1 LSSRSETATAALV
14 GRVVGAIEARLG
26 PRQAVC
32 TDFARLYLARVDPEE
47 LAGRATEDLYGAVVN
62 HWHLAAVRP
71 AGQLALAVYN
81 PDVEQNGWQSPHSV
95 IDVVTDD
102 MPFLVDSITSELSR
116 HGLGIHVVVHPVMVI
131 RREQNRFVE
140 VLPGADGNT
149 GGSRQEAFVHV
160 EVDRIASGARLDEL
174 RADLERVLQDV
185 RNAVEDW
192 EAMVAATSDVAGELL
207 TSSLPGDQTE
217 EAQAFLHWLVRDHF
231 TFLGYR
237 QYRLETQNGQ
247 EFLLPVVESGL
258 GILRPSS
265 GPASPTQLS
274 PYAATLARQRQALV
288 FSKTNRRSTVDRPA
302 HLDYIGIRRFNGN
315 GEVTGEHRF
324 LGLFTRRAY
333 SSTCFDMPVVRRK
346 AQEVVRRADFTPAS
360 HGGKSLIAVLETY
373 PRDELLQASADELY
387 ETALGIVGIEERQQV
402 RLFVRRDAFHRFY
415 SCLVFLPRDRYTTTT
430 RRRIEAILR
439 EALRGG
445 DAEYFT
451 HLSESVLAR
460 LHYVIEVTPGDEPEC
475 DVREVEARLAEA
487 TRTWAEDLA
496 GALVDTFGEAAG
508 LDLHKV
514 YKDAFP
520 QAYQDDCSARAAIA
534 DIRRIGDL
542 DGDGLG
548 VALYQP
554 LEAPEGV
561 VRLKVLRRG
570 PTISLSEILPVLE
583 NMGVEVVDE
592 HPYQVRPEGSD
603 PVWIFDFGLR
613 VGRDAGLTSE
623 KFRMAFQDTVAKV
636 WRGTVENDGFNRL
649 VLLAGLEWRET
660 LVLRAICKYLR
671 QTGSTFSQTYMEQA
685 LTHNADLARQLVQL
699 FEARFDPNR
708 QALADTAVPQ
718 LTAGIEAAL
727 EAVDSLDEDR
737 IVRAFLQL
745 IQAMLRTTYYQA
757 DKEGL
762 AFKLDPALCPDLPL
776 PRPTYEVFV
785 YSPRTEAVHLRGA
798 RVARG
803 GIRWSDRQEDF
814 RTEVLGLMKAQTVK
828 NAVIVPMGAKGGFVV
843 KRAETSRG
851 AREGGTVNRDTV
863 MAEVVSCYQ
872 TFMRGLLDLT
882 DNLVGGRLVPPPD
895 VVRYDGDD
903 PYLVVA
909 ADKGTATFS
918 DVANAVAA
926 ERGFWLGDAFASGG
940 SSGYDHKGMGIT
952 ARGAWESVRAH
963 FRGLGIDVQSEPF
976 TVVGIGD
983 MSGDVFGNGMLLSRQ
998 IRLVG
1003 AFDHRHI
1010 FVDPD
1015 PDPAVSFGERTRLF
1029 RLSQSSWADYNEAL
1043 LSPGGGVFPRRA
1055 KSIPISPELARRL
1068 DVEQVA
1074 MTPNQLIQ
1082 ALLRAPVDL
1091 LWNGGIGTYVKA
1103 STETQTEAGDRAND
1117 TLRVNA
1123 TELRCRVVGEGGN
1136 LGFTQLARVEY
1147 ALGGGLINTDAI
1159 DNSAGVDCSDHE
1171 VNIKVL
1177 LDSVVADGDLT
1188 VKQRNQLLIAMTD
1201 EVAGLVLCDNVDQTL
1216 ALANAKAEAA
1226 SMIDVHA
1233 RYIRFLEQSGKL
1245 NRQLERLPSDDQV
1258 EERIAADRG
1267 LTTPELAVLL
1277 AYTKI
1282 LAYEELLNSD
1292 LPEDPYLRRYLA
1304 GYFPTALRE
1313 RYPDRLDTHPL
1324 RREIIA
1330 TCVANGT
1337 VNRAGTSFLYRLSQE
1352 TGASTADL
1360 VRAHLTAWEAFGMER
1375 LRGGIQACESEI
1387 TAATATYLL
1396 LEGRKLAE
1404 RAARWLVRNR
1414 RPPLDIE
1421 RTVAFFADGLATL
1434 AAGLAD
1440 VLQGHDRDTL
1450 LRAAANLVAAD
1461 VPEPLALATAGLKE
1475 MFSGLDIVETASSLQ
1490 CPVREVGAV
1499 YFQVGD
1505 VLRLDWLR
1513 DRITALP
1520 RADRWQTLARQALR
1534 DDLYRQHAA
1543 LTACVLNENGA
1554 VDAWMARN
1562 PAQVR
1567 RYLALVDDIQVGGV
1581 EDVTTLSVA
1590 LREVR
1595 DLMPPATTSR
1605 PN

>member
-1 LSSRSETATAALV
+1 
-14 GRVVGAIEARLG
+14 
-26 PRQAVC
+26 VC
-32 TDFARLYLARVDPEE
+32 TDFAGLYLARVDPEE
-47 LAGRATEDLYGAVVN
+47 LAGRATDDLYGAVVN
-62 HWHLAAVRP
+62 HWHLADLRP
-71 AGQLALAVYN
+71 AGQPALAVYN

-95 IDVVTDD
+95 VDVVTED

-131 RREQNRFVE
+131 RRDQEDRLVG
-140 VLPGADGNT
+140 VLPGAEGNVA
-149 GGSRQEAFVHV
+149 GSPPEAFVHV
-160 EVDRIASGARLDEL
+160 EVDRIASRARLDEL
-174 RADLERVLQDV
+174 RADLERILRDV
-185 RNAVEDW
+185 RSAVEDW
-192 EAMVAATSDVAGELL
+192 DAMVAATADVARELRGS
-207 TSSLPGDQTE
+207 TLPDGQTE
-217 EAQAFLHWLVRDHF
+217 EAEAFLDWLVRDHF

-237 QYRLETQNGQ
+237 QYRLESRNGQ

-265 GPASPTQLS
+265 GPASPTRLS

-288 FSKTNRRSTVDRPA
+288 LSKTNRRSTVDRPT

-324 LGLFTRRAY
+324 LGLFTRRAD
-333 SSTCFDMPVVRRK
+333 SSSCFDIPVVRRK
-346 AQEVVRRADFTPAS
+346 AEEVVQRAGFTPAS
-360 HGGKSLIAVLETY
+360 HGGKSLIAVLETH

-430 RRRIEAILR
+430 RRRIEGILC

-445 DAEYFT
+445 EAEYFT
-451 HLSESVLAR
+451 QLSESVLAR
-460 LHYVIEVTPGDEPEC
+460 LHYVIAVTPGDEPEF
-475 DVREVEARLAEA
+475 DVREVEARLSDA
-487 TRTWAEDLA
+487 TRSWAEDLA
-496 GALVDTFGEAAG
+496 GALVETFGEAAG

-542 DGDGLG
+542 DDEGLG
-548 VALYQP
+548 VALHQP

-613 VGRDAGLTSE
+613 VGQDAGLTSE
-623 KFRMAFQDTVAKV
+623 KFRMSFQETVAEV

-649 VLLAGLEWRET
+649 VLLAGLQWREI

-671 QTGSTFSQTYMEQA
+671 QTGSTFSQSYMEQA
-685 LTHNADLARQLVQL
+685 LAHNPDLARQLVQL
-699 FEARFDPNR
+699 FEARFDPRR
-708 QALADTAVPQ
+708 QAVADTAVPQ

-737 IVRAFLQL
+737 ILRAFLQL
-745 IQAMLRTTYYQA
+745 IRAMLRTTYYQG
-757 DKEGL
+757 DNEGV

-776 PRPTYEVFV
+776 PCPAYEVFV

-798 RVARG
+798 KVARG

-814 RTEVLGLMKAQTVK
+814 RTEVLGLMKAQMVK

-843 KRAETSRG
+843 KRAETGRG
-851 AREGGTVNRDTV
+851 ASEAGAVNRDTV
-863 MAEVVSCYQ
+863 MAEVVACYQ
-872 TFMRGLLDLT
+872 TFMRSLLDLT
-882 DNLVGGRLVPPPD
+882 DNLVGGQVVPPPD

-918 DVANAVAA
+918 DIANAVAA

-940 SSGYDHKGMGIT
+940 SSGYDHKRMGIT
-952 ARGAWESVRAH
+952 ARGAWESVQTH
-963 FRGLGIDVQSEPF
+963 FRGLGIDVRSEPF

-998 IRLVG
+998 IRLIG

-1029 RLSQSSWADYNEAL
+1029 RLSRSSWADYNEAL
-1043 LSPGGGVFPRRA
+1043 LSPGGGVFPRTA
-1055 KSIPISPELARRL
+1055 KSIPISAELGRRL
-1068 DVEQVA
+1068 EVEQVA

-1103 STETQTEAGDRAND
+1103 GTETQAEAGDRAND
-1117 TLRVNA
+1117 AVRVNA
-1123 TELRCRVVGEGGN
+1123 SELRCRVVGEGGN
-1136 LGFTQLARVEY
+1136 LGFTQLARVDY
-1147 ALGGGLINTDAI
+1147 ALEGGLINTDAI

-1177 LDSVVADGDLT
+1177 LDSVVDDGDLT
-1188 VKQRNQLLIAMTD
+1188 VKQRNQLLTAMTD
-1201 EVAGLVLCDNVDQTL
+1201 EVAALVLRDNIDQTL

-1233 RYIRFLEQSGKL
+1233 RYIRFLEHSGRL
-1245 NRQLERLPSDDQV
+1245 NRQLERLPSDEQV
-1258 EERIAADRG
+1258 EERITAGRG

-1277 AYTKI
+1277 AYTKN

-1292 LPEDPYLRRYLA
+1292 LPEDLYLRRYLA

-1313 RYPDRLDTHPL
+1313 RYRDRLDTHPL

-1330 TCVANGT
+1330 TRVANRT
-1337 VNRAGTSFLYRLSQE
+1337 VNRAGTSFLYRLGQE

-1360 VRAHLTAWEAFGMER
+1360 VRAHLAAWEAFGMER
-1375 LRGGIQACESEI
+1375 LRGAIQACESQI
-1387 TAATATYLL
+1387 TAATETYLL

-1404 RAARWLVRNR
+1404 RATRWLVRNR
-1414 RPPLDIE
+1414 RPPLDVE
-1421 RTVAFFADGLATL
+1421 RTVDFFADGLATL
-1434 AAGLAD
+1434 AGGLSD
-1440 VLQGHDRDTL
+1440 LLQGHDRDTL
-1450 LRAAANLVAAD
+1450 LRSAANLVAAD
-1461 VPEPLALATAGLKE
+1461 VPEPLAVATAGLKE

-1490 CPVREVGAV
+1490 CPVREVAAM

-1534 DDLYRQHAA
+1534 DDLYRRHAA
-1543 LTACVLNENGA
+1543 LTARVLNENGT
-1554 VDAWMARN
+1554 VDDWMARN

-1567 RYLALVDDIQVGGV
+1567 RYLAVVDDIQAVGA

-1595 DLMPPATTSR
+1595 DLMPPATAPG